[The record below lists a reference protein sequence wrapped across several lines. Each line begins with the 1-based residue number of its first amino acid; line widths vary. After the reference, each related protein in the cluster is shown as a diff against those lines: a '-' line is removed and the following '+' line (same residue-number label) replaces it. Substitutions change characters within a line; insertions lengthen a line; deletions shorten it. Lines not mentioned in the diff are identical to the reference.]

1 MQFNPPWFPIELGFA
16 AMWRGLVFGACVT
29 GVWLV
34 PFFAL
39 VIFGPVHMVE
49 PAVLFLMMFV
59 TAINQALISMVAV
72 PFVVST
78 LIQKRRGPIR
88 FALIGGVLGL
98 LPGAVMAGFGW
109 WKSAGSFELIIQL
122 TAFLVFPVTSWLA
135 AATLV
140 RRAERKD
147 GIIRERWDEQIDAR
161 PDPVPLL
168 PDGAEPYIEPP
179 ANDNR
184 KRRLLP

>member
-1 MQFNPPWFPIELGFA
+1 MPPSGAGDNNASQFGRW
-16 AMWRGLVFGACVT
+16 
-29 GVWLV
+29 
-34 PFFAL
+34 
-39 VIFGPVHMVE
+39 
-49 PAVLFLMMFV
+49 
-59 TAINQALISMVAV
+59 
-72 PFVVST
+72 
-78 LIQKRRGPIR
+78 R
-88 FALIGGVLGL
+88 FALIGAALGL
-98 LPGAVMAGFGW
+98 LPGAVMASFGW

-135 AATLV
+135 AWVLV